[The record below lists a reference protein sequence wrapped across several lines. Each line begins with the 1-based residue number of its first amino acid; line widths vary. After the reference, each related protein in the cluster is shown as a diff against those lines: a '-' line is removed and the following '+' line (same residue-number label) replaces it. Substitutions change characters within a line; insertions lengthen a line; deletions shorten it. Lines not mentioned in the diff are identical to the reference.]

1 MFKNR
6 FSPFAPCT
14 LSFAPCSLPFALC
27 SLLFALC
34 LLPFVSCSNDSDRP
48 NTPDVSNIKSD
59 IKIHRFDQDIYAI
72 DTLNTEGGIKALEQK
87 YPEFTNLYFERVIGI
102 KQPTDS
108 VGQYRSQVRP
118 FLTDASMR
126 GMMDTISLIYKD
138 FDAIEKQ
145 IEEGLRFHKYYF
157 PQKPVPT
164 DIYTMPSAYNF
175 AAVLP
180 NDKTIAIG
188 LDMFLG
194 DNHNTYKSL
203 VTTYPMYISRTFRK
217 DYLIER
223 VFELLVGDLAGETSG
238 NRLLDY
244 MIHNGKKL
252 YILDCLLPSTPDS
265 IKLAYTREQM
275 SGSYS
280 NEGFTWGRILKQNL
294 LYSTKFQD
302 YQKLVTPSPDAP
314 IIAAEAPG
322 GVGNFLGWQ
331 IVKQFM
337 KRNPTTSLTDL
348 INMRDA
354 QKILDLSKY
363 KPVKEK

>member
-1 MFKNR
+1 MFHKR
-6 FSPFAPCT
+6 FFP
-14 LSFAPCSLPFALC
+14 SFYTFLAL
-27 SLLFALC
+27 SLLVFI
-34 LLPFVSCSNDSDRP
+34 FSNCKNDNDKP
-48 NTPDVSNIKSD
+48 NVPDVSGITSD

-72 DTLNTEGGIKALEQK
+72 DTLNTEGGVKAIEQK
-87 YPEFTNLYFERVIGI
+87 YPEFSNLYFERVIGI
-102 KQPTDS
+102 KDAKDS
-108 VGQYRSQVRP
+108 VGKYRTQVRA
-118 FLTDASMR
+118 FLTNAAMR
-126 GMMDTISLIYKD
+126 GMMDTMNLIYKN
-138 FDAIEKQ
+138 FDSIKQ
-145 IEEGLRFHKYYF
+145 EIDQGLRFYKHYF
-157 PQKPVPT
+157 PNKLVPT

-180 NDKTIAIG
+180 NDTTVAIG

-194 DNHNTYKSL
+194 ENHSTYEAL
-203 VTTYPMYISRTFRK
+203 ITTYPKFISRTFRK

-223 VFELLVGDLAGETSG
+223 VFELLVGDLIGESKG
-238 NRLLDY
+238 NRLIDY

-252 YILDCLLPSTPDS
+252 YIIDCLLPNVPDS
-265 IKLAYTREQM
+265 IKLAYSREQM
-275 SGSYS
+275 LGCYT

-331 IVKQFM
+331 IIKQFM
-337 KRNPTTSLTDL
+337 KRNPNTSIVEL
-348 INMRDA
+348 INIRDA

-363 KPVKEK
+363 KPPQGK

>member
-1 MFKNR
+1 MFQKR
-6 FSPFAPCT
+6 FSSNFFSILTVIA
-14 LSFAPCSLPFALC
+14 LSFIFSNCK
-27 SLLFALC
+27 
-34 LLPFVSCSNDSDRP
+34 NDSDKP
-48 NTPDVSNIKSD
+48 NVPDVSGITSD

-72 DTLNTEGGIKALEQK
+72 DTLNTEGGVKALEQK
-87 YPEFTNLYFERVIGI
+87 YPGFSNLYFERVIGI
-102 KQPTDS
+102 KDAKDS
-108 VGQYRSQVRP
+108 VGKYRSQVRA
-118 FLTDASMR
+118 FLTNAAMR
-126 GMMDTISLIYKD
+126 GMMDTMNLIYKN
-138 FDAIEKQ
+138 FDAIKQ
-145 IEEGLRFHKYYF
+145 QIDQGLRLHKHYF
-157 PQKPVPT
+157 PNKPVPT
-164 DIYTMPSAYNF
+164 NIYTMPSAYNF

-180 NDKTIAIG
+180 DDTTVAIG

-194 DNHNTYKSL
+194 ENHNTYESL
-203 VTTYPMYISRTFRK
+203 ITTYPKFISRTFRK
-217 DYLIER
+217 DYLVER
-223 VFELLVGDLAGETSG
+223 IFELLVGDIVGETKG
-238 NRLLDY
+238 NRLIDY

-252 YILDCLLPSTPDS
+252 YIIDCLLPNVPDS
-265 IKLAYTREQM
+265 IKLAYSRAEM
-275 SGSYS
+275 SGCYS

-337 KRNPTTSLTDL
+337 KRNPNTSLTEL

-363 KPVKEK
+363 KPPQEK

>member
-1 MFKNR
+1 MFQKR
-6 FSPFAPCT
+6 FFPSFYT
-14 LSFAPCSLPFALC
+14 LLAS
-27 SLLFALC
+27 SLLVFIFSNC
-34 LLPFVSCSNDSDRP
+34 KNDSDKP
-48 NTPDVSNIKSD
+48 HVPDVSGITSD

-72 DTLNTEGGIKALEQK
+72 DTLNTEGGVKAIEQK
-87 YPEFTNLYFERVIGI
+87 YPEFSNLYFERVIGI
-102 KQPTDS
+102 KDAKDS
-108 VGQYRSQVRP
+108 VGKYRTQVRA
-118 FLTDASMR
+118 FLTNAAMR
-126 GMMDTISLIYKD
+126 GMMDTINLIYKN
-138 FDAIEKQ
+138 FDGIKQ
-145 IEEGLRFHKYYF
+145 EIDEGLRFYKHYF
-157 PQKPVPT
+157 PNKPVPT

-180 NDKTIAIG
+180 NDTTVAIG

-194 DNHNTYKSL
+194 ENHSTYEAL
-203 VTTYPMYISRTFRK
+203 ITTYPKFISRTFRK

-223 VFELLVGDLAGETSG
+223 VFELLVGDLVGESKG
-238 NRLLDY
+238 NRLIDY

-252 YILDCLLPSTPDS
+252 YIIDCLLPNVPDS
-265 IKLAYTREQM
+265 IKFAYSREQM
-275 SGSYS
+275 LGCYT

-331 IVKQFM
+331 IIKQFM
-337 KRNPTTSLTDL
+337 KRNPNTSIVEL
-348 INMRDA
+348 INIRDA

-363 KPVKEK
+363 KPPQGK

>member
-1 MFKNR
+1 MFHKR
-6 FSPFAPCT
+6 FFP
-14 LSFAPCSLPFALC
+14 SFYTFLAL
-27 SLLFALC
+27 SLLVFI
-34 LLPFVSCSNDSDRP
+34 FSNCKNDNDKP
-48 NTPDVSNIKSD
+48 NVPDVSGITSD

-87 YPEFTNLYFERVIGI
+87 YPEFSNLYFERVIGI
-102 KQPTDS
+102 KDAKDS
-108 VGQYRSQVRP
+108 VGKYRTQVRA
-118 FLTDASMR
+118 FLTNAAMR
-126 GMMDTISLIYKD
+126 GMMDTMNLIYKN
-138 FDAIEKQ
+138 FDGIKQ
-145 IEEGLRFHKYYF
+145 EIDEGLRFYKHYF
-157 PQKPVPT
+157 PNKPVPT

-180 NDKTIAIG
+180 NDTTVAIG

-194 DNHNTYKSL
+194 ENHSTYEAL
-203 VTTYPMYISRTFRK
+203 ITTYPKFISRTFRK

-223 VFELLVGDLAGETSG
+223 VFELLVGDLVGESKG
-238 NRLLDY
+238 NRLIDY

-252 YILDCLLPSTPDS
+252 YIIDCLLPNVPDS
-265 IKLAYTREQM
+265 IKLAYSREQM
-275 SGSYS
+275 LGCYT

-331 IVKQFM
+331 IIKQFM
-337 KRNPTTSLTDL
+337 KRNPNTSIVEL
-348 INMRDA
+348 INIRDA

-363 KPVKEK
+363 KPPQGK